1 MQATGNALTNT
12 AGAEAASGDVRLYQL
27 LDLTKFWFGRRAHC
41 SRLGERSRSVSPVK
55 SAGNNPGETFPL
67 KRETHM
73 IMIKAIAIVF
83 GVGAAAILLLEQVTP
98 DTILAI
104 VCCFA

>member
-1 MQATGNALTNT
+1 M
-12 AGAEAASGDVRLYQL
+12 V
-27 LDLTKFWFGRRAHC
+27 
-41 SRLGERSRSVSPVK
+41 
-55 SAGNNPGETFPL
+55 
-67 KRETHM
+67 
-73 IMIKAIAIVF
+73 MIKARAIVC